1 MRDFLRGLLSSAS
14 PKKVQE
20 TENQFRTLAESIPH
34 LVWMADETG
43 HIFWY
48 NRRWYEYTGTTFE
61 EMEGWGWKKAHDPDV
76 LPRVMERW
84 QGAIASGT
92 PFDMVFP
99 LRSAAGEFRPFLTRV
114 EPVKDER
121 GRIVRWFGTNTDIN
135 DQEKLRYEVESSE
148 DKLKS
153 FVEAAS
159 QGIIGISAEGRIT
172 LVNRRTEEMFGYSRD
187 ELLGQELEI
196 LLPERFRAGHLG
208 HRANYFAE
216 PRIRPMGAGMELAGR
231 RKDGTEFPIE
241 IGLSYVNTPGG
252 PQAFGMVSDISERR
266 RTAAELAAS
275 ENKLSSF
282 VEAASEAILGVSAA
296 GRIILV
302 NRRTEQMFGYT
313 RGELLGMELGLLV
326 PDRFRAGHAAE
337 TAEFFNRP
345 RVRHMGTEIGLF
357 GRRKDATEFPAD
369 IGLTHVHTPDGPL
382 AFALVKDVSDVKKA
396 AAELER
402 INGELRQRNAEL
414 RSSEERFRSV
424 IEAAAPAILGIAN
437 DGRITLVNRRTEEML
452 GYTREEMLGH
462 PLEMLVPEH
471 RVAQH
476 KAHRQLAFAGQEV
489 LKSEPGDK
497 LLRRKDGS
505 QFPYSSEISKVNLQE
520 GPVVFGWLTD
530 ISESKKAGDEIKRI
544 NDELRRSNAELKAS
558 EEKFR
563 ACFEGASQ
571 PILGIA
577 KDGRILM
584 VNLRTE
590 QMFGYSR
597 EEMLGQQVAMLYPE
611 RRASGYLDRIE
622 RAFTDATIGT
632 EEDPNGERAFRR
644 KDGSEFP
651 YTAGVS
657 HVNLPEGPI
666 LFGMINDITESKKAA
681 DELKHVNRELRRS
694 YTELEQF
701 AHVASHDLQEPL
713 RMVTSYLQLIERRYN
728 DRLDDD
734 GREFIHFAVDG
745 AKRMKA
751 LIKDLLEFSRTGT
764 NSANHQIVEAGLL
777 LDNALANLKTAIEE
791 SKAQIAVDPLP
802 TIAVDPVLFTQ
813 VFQNLIAN
821 AIKFQKDTAPQV
833 YISAQRQGRD
843 WIFSVKDNGIGIE
856 PHHRDRI
863 FRIFERLHNSE
874 QYSGSGIGLAITR
887 KIVERHGG
895 RIWVESQP
903 GTGSTFHFSISAE
916 MATTNAANSRLEG
929 ITKVQNASS

>member
-1 MRDFLRGLLSSAS
+1 VRDFFRRLFSSA
-14 PKKVQE
+14 PREKVQQ
-20 TENQFRTLAESIPH
+20 TESQFRTLAESIPN
-34 LVWMADETG
+34 LVWTADETG

-61 EMEGWGWKKAHDPDV
+61 QMEGWGWKSVHDPNV
-76 LPRVMERW
+76 LPQVMERW

-92 PFDMVFP
+92 PFEMVSP

-114 EPVKDER
+114 EPIKDEK
-121 GRIVRWFGTNTDIN
+121 GRIVRWFGTNTDVN
-135 DQEKLRYEVESSE
+135 DQEKLRHEVESSK
-148 DKLKS
+148 DKLRS
-153 FVEAAS
+153 FIEAAS
-159 QGIIGISAEGRIT
+159 QGIIGISADGRIS

-187 ELLGQELEI
+187 ELLGQELEL
-196 LLPERFRAGHLG
+196 LLPERFRASHLG

-241 IGLSYVNTPGG
+241 IGLSHVNTPEG

-266 RTAAELAAS
+266 RTEAELASS

-282 VEAASEAILGVSAA
+282 VEAASEAILGVSAE

-313 RGELLGMELGLLV
+313 RGELMGMELGLLV
-326 PDRFRAGHAAE
+326 PDRFRAAHSAE
-337 TAEFFNRP
+337 TGEFFNKP
-345 RVRHMGTEIGLF
+345 RVRHMGSEIELF
-357 GRRKDATEFPAD
+357 GRRKDGTEFPAD
-369 IGLTHVHTPDGPL
+369 IGLTHVDTPAGPL
-382 AFALVKDVSDVKKA
+382 AFALVQDVSEPRKA

-402 INGELRQRNAEL
+402 
-414 RSSEERFRSV
+414 
-424 IEAAAPAILGIAN
+424 
-437 DGRITLVNRRTEEML
+437 VN
-452 GYTREEMLGH
+452 H
-462 PLEMLVPEH
+462 
-471 RVAQH
+471 
-476 KAHRQLAFAGQEV
+476 
-489 LKSEPGDK
+489 
-497 LLRRKDGS
+497 
-505 QFPYSSEISKVNLQE
+505 
-520 GPVVFGWLTD
+520 
-530 ISESKKAGDEIKRI
+530 
-544 NDELRRSNAELKAS
+544 ELRRSNVELQVS

-577 KDGRILM
+577 KDGRIVL
-584 VNLRTE
+584 VNRRLE
-590 QMFGYSR
+590 EMFGYSR
-597 EEMLGQQVAMLYPE
+597 DELLGQPVALLYPDH
-611 RRASGYLDRIE
+611 RIATYRARIE
-622 RAFTDATIGT
+622 RAFADPSIGT

-657 HVNLPEGPI
+657 HVDLPDGPI
-666 LFGMINDITESKKAA
+666 LFGMINDISESKKAA
-681 DELKHVNRELRRS
+681 DELKRVNEELRRS

-764 NSANHQIVEAGLL
+764 NSANYQMVEAGLL
-777 LDNALANLKTAIEE
+777 LENALSNLKTAIEE
-791 SKAQIAVDPLP
+791 SKAQITVDPLP
-802 TIAVDPVLFTQ
+802 AIVVDPVLFTQ

-821 AIKFQKDTAPQV
+821 AIKFQNDTAPRV
-833 YISAQRQGRD
+833 HISAQRQGRD

-916 MATTNAANSRLEG
+916 MATANAAISRPEG